1 MHISNPIYQARG
13 HQYISVLATFIVT
26 CSILKGILS
35 MQRTMCKGKIHRAT
49 VTQANLN
56 YIGSI
61 TIDQDLLE
69 AADIY
74 PYEKVQVVNIS
85 NGSRLET
92 YTIPGARSSGVICL
106 NGAAA
111 RLNAEGDIVI
121 IISYGS
127 YDEQEIRSLE
137 PRIVFVD
144 DQNHIIETKCVPL
157 LAMLPEAHLEAV
169 H

>member
-1 MHISNPIYQARG
+1 M
-13 HQYISVLATFIVT
+13 L
-26 CSILKGILS
+26 
-35 MQRTMCKGKIHRAT
+35 RTMCKGKIHRAT

-74 PYEKVQVVNIS
+74 PYEKVQVVNIN

-92 YTIPGARSSGVICL
+92 YTIPGARGSGVICL

-111 RLNAEGDIVI
+111 RMTAEGDVVI
-121 IISYGS
+121 IISYAQF
-127 YDEQEIRSLE
+127 DEAEIAKLE
-137 PRIVFVD
+137 PHVVFVD
-144 DQNHIIETKCVPL
+144 ADNRITETKHVPL
-157 LAMLPEAHLEAV
+157 IEMLPDTAAEV
-169 H
+169 VFS